1 MTGGLLVA
9 ICLAAI
15 ASGTS
20 ILLPALGE
28 ALTQRS
34 GVQNLGV
41 EGMMLMGALF
51 GYIVD
56 VETESIW
63 LAFFVAAGA
72 AMSLALVHAF
82 LSVTLR
88 ANQIVSGLAVT
99 LFGSGLTAFIGKPF
113 VGVTAPVVLSR
124 VPLPGLSHIPVLG
137 EILFTQDPVVYASF
151 VLVPGL
157 WYFIYRTRP
166 GLNLRAIGE
175 NPATADAMGVGVA
188 WRRYLYTLVGGALAG
203 IGGAYLSLGYT
214 STWVE
219 GMTARAG
226 LDRRRASGLR
236 DLGPGASIGRSVS
249 VRVRGWLST
258 PCAGTGQ
265 HGSGVLPEHAAVS
278 VHRARGVAL
287 ERRALTTPSRHSAGA
302 GFTVLAR
309 GTHVSDSSQGK
320 ARAHAIRHV
329 GFAEGACQRVLCPP
343 AGAVGGHDQ
352 ARLQRS

>member
-1 MTGGLLVA
+1 VTGELLVA

-28 ALTQRS
+28 SLTERS

-56 VETESIW
+56 IVTGSIV
-63 LAFFVAAGA
+63 LAFVAAMLA
-72 AMSLALVHAF
+72 AMLLALVHAF

-113 VGVTAPVVLSR
+113 VGAQAPVVLSR
-124 VPLPGLSHIPVLG
+124 VPIPGLSQIPVVG
-137 EILFTQDPVVYASF
+137 QIFFNQDPVVYASF
-151 VLVPGL
+151 ILVPIV

-188 WRRYLYTLVGGALAG
+188 SRRYLYTLIGGALAG
-203 IGGAYLSLGYT
+203 AGGAYLSLGYT
-214 STWVE
+214 PTWVE
-219 GMTARAG
+219 GMTAG
-226 LDRRRASGLR
+226 
-236 DLGPGASIGRSVS
+236 
-249 VRVRGWLST
+249 RGWIAVGLVVF
-258 PCAGTGQ
+258 GTWDPLR
-265 HGSGVLPEHAAVS
+265 VM
-278 VHRARGVAL
+278 
-287 ERRALTTPSRHSAGA
+287 AGA
-302 GFTVLAR
+302 YLFGFVDGFQLRAQGLGSTVPSFFLNMLPYLFTVLV
-309 GTHVSDSSQGK
+309 VSLSSG
-320 ARAHAIRHV
+320 
-329 GFAEGACQRVLCPP
+329 E
-343 AGAVGGHDQ
+343 
-352 ARLQRS
+352 RLQRKLGIPRALGLPYWREERT

>member
-1 MTGGLLVA
+1 VTGDLLIA

-28 ALTQRS
+28 SLTERS

-56 VETESIW
+56 IVTGNIV
-63 LAFFVAAGA
+63 LAFAAAMLA

-113 VGVTAPVVLSR
+113 VGAQAPVVLSR
-124 VPLPGLSHIPVLG
+124 VPIPGLSQIPVVG
-137 EILFTQDPVVYASF
+137 QIFFNQDPVVYVSF
-151 VLVPGL
+151 ILVPIV

-188 WRRYLYTLVGGALAG
+188 SRRYVYTLIGGALAG
-203 IGGAYLSLGYT
+203 MGGAYLSLGYT
-214 STWVE
+214 PTWVE
-219 GMTARAG
+219 GMTAG
-226 LDRRRASGLR
+226 
-236 DLGPGASIGRSVS
+236 
-249 VRVRGWLST
+249 RGWIAVGLVVF
-258 PCAGTGQ
+258 GTWDPLR
-265 HGSGVLPEHAAVS
+265 VM
-278 VHRARGVAL
+278 
-287 ERRALTTPSRHSAGA
+287 AGA
-302 GFTVLAR
+302 YLFGFVDGFQLRAQGLGSTVPSFFLNMLPYLFTVLV
-309 GTHVSDSSQGK
+309 VSLSSG
-320 ARAHAIRHV
+320 
-329 GFAEGACQRVLCPP
+329 E
-343 AGAVGGHDQ
+343 
-352 ARLQRS
+352 RLQRKLGIPRALGLPYWREERT